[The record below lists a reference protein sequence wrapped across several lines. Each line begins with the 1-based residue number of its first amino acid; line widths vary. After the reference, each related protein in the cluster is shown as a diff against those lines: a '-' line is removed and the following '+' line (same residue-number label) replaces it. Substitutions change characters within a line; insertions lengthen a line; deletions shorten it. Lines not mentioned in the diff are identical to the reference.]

1 MTTNEKVCEIIIKV
15 KKGKVTL
22 DQLKPEVGLRNDL
35 GLDSLDMS
43 EILVLAEEA
52 FNITVD
58 IEKAQ
63 QVNTLAEMVAGIDAY
78 RAA

>member
-1 MTTNEKVCEIIIKV
+1 MTTNEKVCEIIVKV
-15 KKGKVTL
+15 KKGKLTL
-22 DQLKPEVGLRNDL
+22 DQLKPEVDLRNDL

-52 FNITVD
+52 FNISVD
-58 IEKAQ
+58 IGKAQ
-63 QVNTLAEMVAGIDAY
+63 QVNTLAEMVAGIDEY